1 MLQVRKHSGTFLAL
15 QQRGKSDTL
24 DRVQPGP
31 DRQAAGLT
39 SLSHVELV
47 SAARL
52 QLGGAQGGNLKR
64 GDRRERKLQAVM
76 KQFISISKIKCE
88 ADPPV
93 LSLWI
98 WKKKKLSA
106 QLKWR
111 TPLGSTL
118 AGKLETLAVETVTRT
133 IIHHF
138 LLFLDPFF
146 KGHLIARLSRMI
158 FEQFQIPLA
167 FVEGNPK
174 NWDVTAKS

>member
-64 GDRRERKLQAVM
+64 GDRRERKLQAVI

-98 WKKKKLSA
+98 WKKKTLKNGTA
-106 QLKWR
+106 QMTDSSGVDPSRKTGDTRCGNCDKNHYPSFSFVFGSIFLKA
-111 TPLGSTL
+111 T
-118 AGKLETLAVETVTRT
+118 
-133 IIHHF
+133 
-138 LLFLDPFF
+138 
-146 KGHLIARLSRMI
+146 
-158 FEQFQIPLA
+158 
-167 FVEGNPK
+167 
-174 NWDVTAKS
+174 

>member
-52 QLGGAQGGNLKR
+52 QLGGAQGRNLKR

-98 WKKKKLSA
+98 WKKKKTIGTA
-106 QLKWR
+106 QMTDSSGVDPSRKSGDTR
-111 TPLGSTL
+111 CGNCDKNHYPSFSFVFGS
-118 AGKLETLAVETVTRT
+118 
-133 IIHHF
+133 
-138 LLFLDPFF
+138 
-146 KGHLIARLSRMI
+146 I
-158 FEQFQIPLA
+158 F
-167 FVEGNPK
+167 
-174 NWDVTAKS
+174 

>member
-1 MLQVRKHSGTFLAL
+1 M
-15 QQRGKSDTL
+15 
-24 DRVQPGP
+24 
-31 DRQAAGLT
+31 
-39 SLSHVELV
+39 
-47 SAARL
+47 
-52 QLGGAQGGNLKR
+52 N
-64 GDRRERKLQAVM
+64 M
-76 KQFISISKIKCE
+76 
-88 ADPPV
+88 
-93 LSLWI
+93 
-98 WKKKKLSA
+98 KKKKTTIGTA
-106 QLKWR
+106 QM

-174 NWDVTAKS
+174 N

>member
-98 WKKKKLSA
+98 WKKKKKTIGTA
-106 QLKWR
+106 QMTDSSGVDPSRKTGDTR
-111 TPLGSTL
+111 CGNCDKNHYPSFSFVFGS
-118 AGKLETLAVETVTRT
+118 
-133 IIHHF
+133 
-138 LLFLDPFF
+138 
-146 KGHLIARLSRMI
+146 I
-158 FEQFQIPLA
+158 F
-167 FVEGNPK
+167 
-174 NWDVTAKS
+174 

>member
-98 WKKKKLSA
+98 WKKKKTIGTA
-106 QLKWR
+106 QMTDSSGVDPSRKTGDTR
-111 TPLGSTL
+111 CGNCDKNHYPSFSFVFGS
-118 AGKLETLAVETVTRT
+118 
-133 IIHHF
+133 
-138 LLFLDPFF
+138 
-146 KGHLIARLSRMI
+146 I
-158 FEQFQIPLA
+158 F
-167 FVEGNPK
+167 
-174 NWDVTAKS
+174 